1 MDEQQ
6 NAADLAYPE
15 KLKQA
20 EETLLKQR
28 RNAPQAAGEESQGQS
43 GDAVS
48 QDRIGFALSGG
59 GIRSATFC
67 LGVFQRLAQSELL
80 GKIDYISSV
89 SGGGYF
95 ASFLGRLFHRDDIKG
110 IQDVEQ
116 TLAPKARPGL
126 GISSTPDWK
135 KEVFRWLRDNGRYLA
150 PRGAG
155 DLLLDL
161 AFTLRSWVALQV
173 VIVVSLLAGFLFVQ
187 LVRSLLACLVHSLGW
202 FPNFR
207 HLGVSWSPYVL
218 LCLPVLLLA
227 VSTGWAYWL
236 IEQSNHQVDPVSR
249 CRLTRFVACRPWV
262 GALAAAIVGLV
273 IAMLGLRCFQ
283 GWSGQHP
290 WAWYG
295 SVGVFLAGTL
305 ALVLRGCAR
314 ARACRADRGD
324 HAKQQRVADGQE
336 ERRLDNY
343 AHARDELTR
352 RFRWLLLALAATAA
366 LAIIDTA
373 GQALYARALA
383 GELHVKGLNLKH
395 LGLAGSS
402 LAAFIAAS
410 ARWLATAQRWAKK
423 AGARPSLLWRLLAG
437 VAALT
442 ILALLFVGADFASQ
456 ELARRCSG
464 RLLLGAFVIALLF
477 AWLFGQTWGFLNGSS
492 LHRLYAARLIRA
504 YLGASNPKRY
514 SHEAPSLARLVPC
527 DDISQARYWP
537 PPTDTKNN
545 CCLKGAPLHLVNVT
559 INETLDARSQVQQ
572 QDRKGIGMAIGQA
585 GISAGVRHHVVFGQ
599 DGADEHYKEAAIYS
613 PQKGFQLFS
622 YPKNDRAR
630 DTYNF
635 FGEQLSLGNWTAIS
649 GAAISTGLGSRTNPA
664 FSFLAGFF
672 NFRLG
677 YWWDSGTD
685 SRRGRSLTLGR
696 RLRRLFEC
704 CFPVQ
709 TFLIDEF
716 TARFRGPQSR
726 YWYLTDG
733 GHFENT
739 GAYELVR
746 RRLEA
751 IVVIDAGADPDY
763 TFSDLGNLV
772 RKARLDFGAEIRFLS
787 EGELDERVNPKV
799 RPYFGT
805 LERLRR
811 GVWAEEPVT
820 DPASPDKQRRSLKQ
834 SQESRLSLAHAALAK
849 VTYAGCNKI
858 SWLLVLKPTLTGDEP
873 EDVLNY
879 HRDHPSF
886 PQESTADQFFDE
898 AQWESYRRLGWHLA
912 GKILLADHMMPFKL
926 ES

>member
-1 MDEQQ
+1 MDQQQ
-6 NAADLAYPE
+6 NAADLAYPQE
-15 KLKQA
+15 LKRA
-20 EETLLKQR
+20 EEALLKQR
-28 RNAPQAAGEESQGQS
+28 REASKANQRESQGQS

-48 QDRIGFALSGG
+48 QHRIGFALSGG

-67 LGVFQRLAQSELL
+67 LGIFQRLAQSDLL

-95 ASFLGRLFHRDDIKG
+95 ASFLGRLFHRDGIKD
-110 IQDVEQ
+110 IQDVEE
-116 TLAPKARPGL
+116 TLVPEVRPGL

-218 LCLPVLLLA
+218 LCLPVLLLV

-236 IEQSNHQVDPVSR
+236 VEMPAKPMEKSCRQRLGQFIGEQPWIGAA
-249 CRLTRFVACRPWV
+249 VATAV
-262 GALAAAIVGLV
+262 ALALILRGLP
-273 IAMLGLRCFQ
+273 CSQ
-283 GWSGQHP
+283 GWCVRHP
-290 WAWYG
+290 LVHYAFWA
-295 SVGVFLAGTL
+295 VFLAGLL
-305 ALVLRGCAR
+305 ALAQWGCSL
-314 ARACRADRGD
+314 GSGSEPYD
-324 HAKQQRVADGQE
+324 HDKVRE
-336 ERRLDNY
+336 
-343 AHARDELTR
+343 ELTR
-352 RFRWLLLALAATAA
+352 RFRWLLLALAASAA

-383 GELHVKGLNLKH
+383 GELPVKGVSLKH

-402 LAAFIAAS
+402 LAALIAAS

-423 AGARPSLLWRLLAG
+423 AGPRPILLWRLLASA
-437 VAALT
+437 AALT
-442 ILALLFVGADFASQ
+442 ILVLLFIGADFASQ

-464 RLLLGAFVIALLF
+464 RLLVGAFVIALLF

-492 LHRLYAARLIRA
+492 LHRLYAARLTRA

-514 SHEAPSLARLVPC
+514 SHEAPSLARLVPG

-559 INETLDARSQVQQ
+559 NNETLDARSQVQQ
-572 QDRKGIGMAIGQA
+572 QDRKGIGMAIGPA
-585 GISAGVRHHVVFGQ
+585 GISAGVRHHVVFEGGSSL
-599 DGADEHYKEAAIYS
+599 GAQYKKVAICPENGFKVFNYS
-613 PQKGFQLFS
+613 GG
-622 YPKNDRAR
+622 
-630 DTYNF
+630 NF
-635 FGEQLSLGNWTAIS
+635 LGEQLSLGNWTAIS
-649 GAAISTGLGSRTNPA
+649 GAAISTGLGHWTSPG

-746 RRLEA
+746 RRLET

-820 DPASPDKQRRSLKQ
+820 DPASPDKQKLSLKQ

-849 VTYAGCNKI
+849 VTYADCDKI

-886 PQESTADQFFDE
+886 PQESTAEQFFDE
-898 AQWESYRRLGWHLA
+898 AQWESYRKLGWHLA
-912 GKILLADHMMPFKL
+912 GKILLADHMIGL
-926 ES
+926 LYSGRAIW